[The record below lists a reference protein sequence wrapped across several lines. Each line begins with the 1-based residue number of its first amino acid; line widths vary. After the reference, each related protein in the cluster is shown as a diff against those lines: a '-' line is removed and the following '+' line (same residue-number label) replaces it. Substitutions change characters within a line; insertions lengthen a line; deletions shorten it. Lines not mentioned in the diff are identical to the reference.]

1 MCNNDSTIKVYRLPD
16 MYRLTT
22 IQTPVP
28 SNYTALS
35 PDRSL
40 LLSVGDCTNGT
51 IYQARESGEWSGW
64 GSLDITRALLTGR
77 FCSSSWS

>member
-51 IYQARESGEWSGW
+51 IYQARESCECSG
-64 GSLDITRALLTGR
+64 
-77 FCSSSWS
+77 